1 MDDTTRTLIAAFG
14 RFLLTIAEAGEEGQ
28 AEPVEGAAI
37 PVDGAVE
44 GAVEAQE
51 PAGRAKKVYRGKP
64 CTCVKCGAG
73 FTAKSTNA
81 KYCPTCK
88 AKVKEENLKRFRSM
102 WNVSMKGA
110 PAPADEGLQADTRP
124 PAWKDDA
131 DMVYGNS
138 IEL

>member
-1 MDDTTRTLIAAFG
+1 MPGTPCACGNISA
-14 RFLLTIAEAGEEGQ
+14 
-28 AEPVEGAAI
+28 PVVEGCAT
-37 PVDGAVE
+37 VDGAVE

-81 KYCPTCK
+81 KYYPTCK
-88 AKVKEENLKRFRSM
+88 AKVKEENLKRVRSM